1 MSRVGVAALLL
12 LMAAAPA
19 WPQEGDDGG
28 SEQRSYRLFGTWTVT
43 WEDNQTGEDDPGG
56 EDYQKLKSLLNL
68 NLVWWRMS
76 AGVQLEY
83 LDYSEA
89 ELVDPGDLDRLRE
102 GFELRKYW
110 IEYLSDPFDARLGT
124 FFTSFG
130 HGMTLYVQKNDVVG
144 YDEPIH
150 GGTATLN
157 IGRLELTALGGEVS
171 EPLLSNRFGREFED
185 RIWGSSVRIEL
196 PAELYIGGSIVGA
209 ELQSIYPGQEDDEAD
224 VWAVE
229 AGGVELGGLLDAHA
243 EWSEIE
249 QTERG
254 RTEGGHGGYLALS
267 STMGPVTVLGEYKDY
282 WNFEYRYNNPPTA
295 GSTLEQ
301 YTHADVKGPRLMVTG
316 DILKTGTRLYGSYGD
331 FNTHRDEDSLGGTE
345 GDRALEWY
353 AGVEETAGSVYL
365 EASYF
370 SRDWKDRGVTEEHLI
385 ADVHVATLGGRGDVS
400 FGYDSRLED
409 LGHATSDLD
418 RAYLGFSVS
427 PYGSVT
433 ARYAR
438 DDKSSVGSE
447 DFWGGEV
454 EFFPI
459 RDITL
464 ALFVGSDPG
473 GLVCSGGQ
481 CRIEPPFEGMRARFA
496 WRF

>member
-1 MSRVGVAALLL
+1 MTRLGIAALLL
-12 LMAAAPA
+12 AMAAAPA
-19 WPQEGDDGG
+19 WAQEEGDDGG
-28 SEQRSYRLFGTWTVT
+28 AEERSYRLFGTWNVT
-43 WEDNQTGEDDPGG
+43 YEDNQTNEDQD
-56 EDYQKLKSLLNL
+56 EAYQKFKSLLNL

-83 LDYSEA
+83 LDWSDP

-150 GGTATLN
+150 GGTATVQL
-157 IGRLELTALGGEVS
+157 GRFELTALGGEVT

-185 RIWGSSVRIEL
+185 TVWGTAARVEL
-196 PAELYIGGSIVGA
+196 PADLYLGGSLVGA
-209 ELQSIYPGQEDDEAD
+209 ELQSTLPNQPDDEVDA
-224 VWAVE
+224 WSVE
-229 AGGVELGGLLDAHA
+229 AGGMEVASVLDVHA
-243 EWSEIE
+243 EWSEISK
-249 QTERG
+249 TERG
-254 RTEGGHGGYLALS
+254 RRETGHGGYLALS
-267 STMGPVTVLGEYKDY
+267 STLGPVTLLGEYKDY

-295 GSTLEQ
+295 GSNLEQ
-301 YTHADVKGPRLMVTG
+301 YEHSDVKGPRLMVTG
-316 DILKTGTRLYGSYGD
+316 DIVATGTRLWGSVGD
-331 FNTHRDEDSLGGTE
+331 FNTHRSEDSAGGAE
-345 GDRALEWY
+345 GDRQLEWY
-353 AGVEETAGSVYL
+353 AGVEETAGFLYL

-370 SRDWKDRGVTEEHLI
+370 NRDWRERGISEEHII
-385 ADVHVATLGGRGDVS
+385 ADAHIATLGGRGDIS
-400 FGYDSRLED
+400 FGYDSRRED
-409 LGHATSDLD
+409 FSFASSVLD
-418 RAYLGFSVS
+418 RSYVGFSLS

-433 ARYAR
+433 ARWAR
-438 DDKSSVGSE
+438 EDRSTVGAE

-459 RDITL
+459 RAITL
-464 ALFVGSDPG
+464 GLFVGSDPG

-481 CRIEPPFEGMRARFA
+481 CRIEPPFEGLRAKFA